1 VASAPALGA
10 GDREFESP
18 RPDPPHQAG
27 RSFRSMRPVAAY
39 GPVAHLHPPHAD
51 NPHADTPHARH
62 PAHRPPPHAKEPA
75 PVKSDLETLNPT
87 RVKLTVEVPFEELK
101 PSLDAA
107 YRKIGGQVSI
117 PGFRK
122 GKVPPRVIDQR
133 FGRAVVLEEAVNEA
147 LPELYGRAVEEN
159 DVQVLGQPEVDVTEL
174 EDGQH
179 LTFTAEVDVRP
190 QFDLPDYEGLEVT
203 VDDAEVTD
211 AEVEEQVDGLRERFA
226 TLTGVDRAAAD
237 GDFVSMDLSATVDGQ
252 AVEELTAKGLSYQ
265 VGSGSLLDGLDE
277 AVTGLSVGESKDFP
291 TTLVG
296 GDHAGQEA
304 TVTVEVKS
312 VKERELPELDDDFAQ
327 TASEFDSLEELRDD
341 VRKRV
346 GEMKAVQQGVQ
357 ARDRVLE
364 ALLAKVDIPLPEGV
378 IKAEIESR
386 NHNLAHQLEGAGMS
400 RDDFLAA
407 EGQTAEEF
415 DADIDKRT
423 REAMTAQFVLDKVV
437 EKEQLSVNEQELTE
451 HIVRSASRYGMG
463 PDQFAQQIVSAGQV
477 PVLVSEVVRG
487 KALALVLEKAV
498 VTDESGRPVDLEA
511 LREDATASDEPS
523 DEPADEPSDEAAD
536 EENAPA

>member
-1 VASAPALGA
+1 
-10 GDREFESP
+10 
-18 RPDPPHQAG
+18 
-27 RSFRSMRPVAAY
+27 
-39 GPVAHLHPPHAD
+39 
-51 NPHADTPHARH
+51 
-62 PAHRPPPHAKEPA
+62 
-75 PVKSDLETLNPT
+75 VKSDLETLNPT

-190 QFDLPDYEGLEVT
+190 QFDLPDYEGLEVK

-237 GDFVSMDLSATVDGQ
+237 GDFVSMDLAATVDGQ

-277 AVTGLSVGESKDFP
+277 AVTGLSVGESKNFP

-327 TASEFDSLEELRDD
+327 TASEFDSLDELRDD

-346 GEMKAVQQGVQ
+346 GEMKALQQGVQ
-357 ARDRVLE
+357 ARDKVLE
-364 ALLAKVDIPLPEGV
+364 ALLANVDIPLPEGV
-378 IKAEIESR
+378 IKAEIDSR
-386 NHNLAHQLEGAGMS
+386 NHNMAHQLEAAGMS
-400 RDDFLAA
+400 RDDFLTA

-415 DADIDKRT
+415 DADIEKRT

-511 LREDATASDEPS
+511 LREDALEADPAHLGEPVEESSDETAVTASDEP
-523 DEPADEPSDEAAD
+523 AAEAAD

>member
-1 VASAPALGA
+1 
-10 GDREFESP
+10 
-18 RPDPPHQAG
+18 
-27 RSFRSMRPVAAY
+27 
-39 GPVAHLHPPHAD
+39 
-51 NPHADTPHARH
+51 
-62 PAHRPPPHAKEPA
+62 
-75 PVKSDLETLNPT
+75 VKSDLETLNPT

-211 AEVEEQVDGLRERFA
+211 AEIEEQVDGLRERFA

-252 AVEELTAKGLSYQ
+252 AVDELTAKGLSYQ

-327 TASEFDSLEELRDD
+327 TASEFDTLQELRDD
-341 VRKRV
+341 VRTRV
-346 GEMKAVQQGVQ
+346 AEMKAVQQGVQ
-357 ARDRVLE
+357 ARDKVLE

-378 IKAEIESR
+378 VKAEIDSR
-386 NHNLAHQLEGAGMS
+386 NHNLAHQLEAAGMS

-415 DADIDKRT
+415 DADIEKRT

-511 LREDATASDEPS
+511 LREDARAADAAMLGEPVEESSDETATTASDEPAG
-523 DEPADEPSDEAAD
+523 EVAD

>member
-1 VASAPALGA
+1 
-10 GDREFESP
+10 
-18 RPDPPHQAG
+18 
-27 RSFRSMRPVAAY
+27 M
-39 GPVAHLHPPHAD
+39 
-51 NPHADTPHARH
+51 
-62 PAHRPPPHAKEPA
+62 
-75 PVKSDLETLNPT
+75 KSDLETLNPT

-179 LTFTAEVDVRP
+179 LKFTAEVDVRP
-190 QFDLPDYEGLEVT
+190 QFDLPDYEGLAVT

-211 AEVEEQVDGLRERFA
+211 AEIEEQVDGLRERFA
-226 TLTGVDRAAAD
+226 TLTGVDRAATD

-252 AVEELTAKGLSYQ
+252 PVEELTAKGLSYQ

-312 VKERELPELDDDFAQ
+312 VKARELPELDDDFAQ
-327 TASEFDSLEELRDD
+327 TASEFDTLEELRDD

-346 GEMKAVQQGVQ
+346 AEMKAVQQGVQ

-378 IKAEIESR
+378 IKAEIDSR
-386 NHNLAHQLEGAGMS
+386 NHNLAHQLETAGMS

-415 DADIDKRT
+415 DADIEKRT

-451 HIVRSASRYGMG
+451 HIVRSASRYGMA

-511 LREDATASDEPS
+511 LREGAA
-523 DEPADEPSDEAAD
+523 DEPADEAAVEPAAEAPDEPADQSSD

>member
-1 VASAPALGA
+1 
-10 GDREFESP
+10 
-18 RPDPPHQAG
+18 
-27 RSFRSMRPVAAY
+27 
-39 GPVAHLHPPHAD
+39 
-51 NPHADTPHARH
+51 
-62 PAHRPPPHAKEPA
+62 
-75 PVKSDLETLNPT
+75 VKSDLETLNPT

-304 TVTVEVKS
+304 TVMVEVKS

-511 LREDATASDEPS
+511 LREDAREADAALLGEPVEEPS

>member
-1 VASAPALGA
+1 
-10 GDREFESP
+10 
-18 RPDPPHQAG
+18 
-27 RSFRSMRPVAAY
+27 M
-39 GPVAHLHPPHAD
+39 
-51 NPHADTPHARH
+51 
-62 PAHRPPPHAKEPA
+62 
-75 PVKSDLETLNPT
+75 KSDLETLNPT

-133 FGRAVVLEEAVNEA
+133 FGRGVVLEEAVNEA
-147 LPELYGRAVEEN
+147 LPGLYGRAVEEN

-179 LTFTAEVDVRP
+179 LKFTAEVDVRP
-190 QFDLPDYEGLEVT
+190 QFDLPEYEGLEVT

-211 AEVEEQVDGLRERFA
+211 AEIEEQVDGLRERFA

-327 TASEFDSLEELRDD
+327 TASEFDTLDELRDD

-346 GEMKAVQQGVQ
+346 AEMKAVQQGVQ
-357 ARDRVLE
+357 ARDKVLE

-386 NHNLAHQLEGAGMS
+386 NHNLAHQLEAAGMS

-415 DADIDKRT
+415 DADIEKRT

-511 LREDATASDEPS
+511 LREDATGSGAVDAPS
-523 DEPADEPSDEAAD
+523 AEDEPADEPVGEPAAEAADEPAAEATD